1 MIQGQIDLKEL
12 ERSLVSTA
20 AAFGEAN
27 ETGISRWGVA
37 VCRGLVKETQAWGDS
52 KKSGDP
58 KKKQQ
63 QAIIKD
69 GRRAFVV
76 IKNPNLV
83 KKLEEKKLSGLATA
97 NGVFTFRPHQQMT
110 DSKNVNDFID
120 MNRTTRSNRVPKLPP
135 GVVCVTSEKVF
146 MKAMRERFKMIG
158 EAKGGWIGAGKDIQ
172 KYQKVGSRIAIG
184 KNFAAYTHKF
194 SNKGSANLIKNQW
207 NPTGIL
213 TNSVDYVG
221 TEYVLKKSAMMKA
234 LKDGAEN
241 TIKWYETAMRKRLNR
256 TR

>member
-1 MIQGQIDLKEL
+1 MIQGQIDLKKL

-76 IKNPNLV
+76 VKNPNLV
-83 KKLEEKKLSGLATA
+83 KKLEEKKLFGLATA

-110 DSKNVNDFID
+110 DSKNVNDFINY
-120 MNRTTRSNRVPKLPP
+120 NRTTRSNRVPKLPP

-146 MKAMRERFKMIG
+146 MKAMRERFDMIG
-158 EAKGGWIGAGKDIQ
+158 QAKGGWIGAGQEIQ
-172 KYQKVGSRIAIG
+172 KHQKVGSRIAIG

-194 SNKGSANLIKNQW
+194 SNKGSATLIKNQW
-207 NPTGIL
+207 NPSGIL

-241 TIKWYETAMRKRLNR
+241 TIKWYKVAMTKRLNR
-256 TR
+256 RR

>member
-1 MIQGQIDLKEL
+1 MVHGEIDIKEL
-12 ERSLVSTA
+12 ERSLVRVA

-27 ETGISRWGVA
+27 ETGISRWGVG

-52 KKSGDP
+52 SKIGDP

-63 QAIIKD
+63 QAMMKD

-76 IKNPNLV
+76 IKDPLLV
-83 KKLEEKKLSGLATA
+83 KKLNQKKLDGIQTSNGLL
-97 NGVFTFRPHQQMT
+97 TFRPHQQMT

-158 EAKGGWIGAGKDIQ
+158 QAKGGWIGAGKEIQ
-172 KYQKVGSRIAIG
+172 KHQKVGSRIAIG

-194 SNKGSANLIKNQW
+194 SNKGSATLIKNQW

-256 TR
+256 RR

>member
-69 GRRAFVV
+69 GRLAFVV

-256 TR
+256 RR

>member
-69 GRRAFVV
+69 GRRAFIVV
-76 IKNPNLV
+76 KNPNLV
-83 KKLEEKKLSGLATA
+83 KKLQEKKLSGLATS

-172 KYQKVGSRIAIG
+172 KYQKAGSRIAIG

-194 SNKGSANLIKNQW
+194 SNKGSATLIKNQW

-213 TNSVDYVG
+213 INSVDHVG

-256 TR
+256 RR